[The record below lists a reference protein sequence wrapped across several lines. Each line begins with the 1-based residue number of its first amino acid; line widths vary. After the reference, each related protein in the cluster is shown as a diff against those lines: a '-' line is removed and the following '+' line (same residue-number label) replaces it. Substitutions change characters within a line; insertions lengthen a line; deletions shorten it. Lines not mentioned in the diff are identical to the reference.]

1 MTDATETPPH
11 EPVAPAGATSASS
24 PASSPSSPLD
34 GPGDIV
40 WDDPKHAEHTW
51 EWDDMHTPRA
61 LARLEAEY
69 ARILAKGE
77 GYRARRHDL
86 PVCFLVKVV
95 NGYAYWT
102 FYLDV
107 GEEDKEATEARAAAS
122 RKAEVGLVGRWWS
135 ERARPELE
143 AMYREIDALPAD
155 DAGPAELADAWNR
168 AWALAER
175 AWEIH
180 FLAIVG
186 PYQAL
191 DDLVDFVKPLVEGI
205 TDAEILTRTSG
216 EIDELARVE
225 AGLDA
230 LASRAAAKPDLAA
243 FLRRVPSPS
252 LGELRA
258 HPNGAALAESVEA
271 FLIEH
276 GHLGHVSE
284 DLGEPSWIADPC
296 RLLADIGM
304 RQTRDEA
311 VAKER
316 RDRRAAETQAVLD
329 RIRSALAERPTE
341 LAEFERL
348 LAAARAV
355 GWLTE
360 GHNYWIDRMCGDR
373 LRRFTRRIGAR
384 LVAAGAIDDPEDV
397 RHFERAEVDTL
408 LRAPADR
415 RALVAERS
423 AEHARQS
430 VISPPRIIGAPKNA
444 DPSEEDRFDGARYTT
459 TDASVLRGTGASA
472 GIVRAVARVVVGP
485 ADFERVRPGDIV
497 VARASNPGWVPLFT
511 IAGGFVTDTGGVLSH
526 AAVVAREFG
535 VPAVVGT
542 GDATSRI
549 ADGRIIE
556 IDGTTGY
563 VRIG

>member
-1 MTDATETPPH
+1 MTDATETPAH
-11 EPVAPAGATSASS
+11 EPAAPAGATSTST
-24 PASSPSSPLD
+24 PSSPLD
-34 GPGDIV
+34 GPDEIA

-77 GYRARRHDL
+77 SYRARRHDL

-102 FYLDV
+102 YYLDV
-107 GEEDKEATEARAAAS
+107 NDEDKEATEARAAAS

-143 AMYREIDALPAD
+143 AMYREIDALPVD

-205 TDAEILTRTSG
+205 GDAEILTLTSG

-230 LASRAAAKPDLAA
+230 LASQAAAEPDLAE

-252 LGELRA
+252 LAELRA

-276 GHLGHVSE
+276 GHLGHASE

-304 RQTRDEA
+304 RETRDAAAAE
-311 VAKER
+311 ER

-329 RIRSALAERPTE
+329 RIRSVLAERPAE

-373 LRRFTRRIGAR
+373 LRRFTRRVGAR
-384 LVAAGAIDDPEDV
+384 LVAAGAIDDPDDI
-397 RHFERAEVDTL
+397 RHFERAEVAAL
-408 LRAPADR
+408 VRAPEDR
-415 RALVAERS
+415 RTLVAERT
-423 AEHARQS
+423 AEHARWS
-430 VISPPRIIGAPKNA
+430 ATTPPRVIGAPKEPA
-444 DPSEEDRFDGARYTT
+444 AEADRFEGARYTT

-485 ADFERVRPGDIV
+485 ADFDRVRPGDIV
-497 VARASNPGWVPLFT
+497 VARATNPGWVPLFT

-556 IDGTTGY
+556 IDGSTGS

>member
-1 MTDATETPPH
+1 MPDATETSPDA
-11 EPVAPAGATSASS
+11 VVTSA
-24 PASSPSSPLD
+24 AAAAVAAD
-34 GPGDIV
+34 GSDAIA
-40 WDDPKHAEHTW
+40 WDEPRHATFTW
-51 EWDDMHTPRA
+51 EWDDMHMPRA
-61 LARLEAEY
+61 LARLEADY

-95 NGYAYWT
+95 NGYTYFT
-102 FYLDV
+102 FFIDAPD
-107 GEEDKEATEARAAAS
+107 EDQAAIQERVTAK
-122 RKAEVGLVGRWWS
+122 RREEVGLVGRWWS
-135 ERARPELE
+135 DRARPELE
-143 AMYREIDALPAD
+143 AMYREIDRLPAD
-155 DAGPAELADAWNR
+155 DADPAGLAEAWER

-191 DDLVDFVKPLVEGI
+191 DDLVDFVKPLLDGV
-205 TDAEILTRTSG
+205 TDAEILSLTSG

-225 AGLDA
+225 AA
-230 LASRAAAKPDLAA
+230 LEALVRQVAAEPDVAA
-243 FLRRVPSPS
+243 LLRRIPPPS
-252 LGELRA
+252 LDELRA
-258 HPNGAALAESVEA
+258 QPMGAAPAAAVDA
-271 FLIEH
+271 FLEEH
-276 GHLGHVSE
+276 GHLGHMTE
-284 DLGEPSWIADPC
+284 DLGEPSWRADPR
-296 RLLADIGM
+296 RLLADLG
-304 RQTRDEA
+304 RRHALDTA
-311 VAKER
+311 ASAER
-316 RDRRAAETQAVLD
+316 RGQRADRTAALLE
-329 RIRSALAERPTE
+329 RIRSDLAGRPAE

-373 LRRFTRRIGAR
+373 LRRFTRRVGAR
-384 LVAAGAIDDPEDV
+384 LVDAGAIDDPEDI
-397 RHFERAEVDTL
+397 RHFDREEVGQL
-408 LRAPADR
+408 LRAPEDR
-415 RALVAERS
+415 RALVAERA
-423 AEHARQS
+423 AEHARWS
-430 VISPPRIIGAPKNA
+430 AMTPPRVIGAPKIA
-444 DPSEEDRFDGARYTT
+444 EPGESDRFDGARFTT
-459 TDASVLRGTGASA
+459 TDAAILRGTGASA

-485 ADFERVRPGDIV
+485 ADFERVHPGDIV

-549 ADGRIIE
+549 PDGQIIE